1 MVDIAMEMLMPWR
14 VIAVSF
20 IIFVIASVNLIC
32 VLIERRKEKR
42 NNEIYDGVQR
52 AIIVLL
58 DERIE
63 VEVDNYDIEDN
74 IVEIKSIDGRV
85 FITNIKNV
93 LLMN

>member
-1 MVDIAMEMLMPWR
+1 MVDIAMEMLMPWS

-63 VEVDNYDIEDN
+63 VEVDNYDIDGN
-74 IVEIKSIDGRV
+74 IVEIKSIGGRV

-93 LLMN
+93 LLMS